1 MDGLKGFL
9 TRFKH
14 LEPKEP
20 KIVSEISTAIQE
32 ILGISIP
39 STHITIQK
47 NIAFLQVSPTIKR
60 AVFVKKEALLTL
72 LKKGEHARE
81 VLDVR

>member
-20 KIVSEISTAIQE
+20 KIISEVCLAVQE

-39 STHITIQK
+39 SSHITIQK
-47 NIAFLQVSPTIKR
+47 NVAFLQVSPTIKR

-72 LKKGEHARE
+72 LKKSEYARD

>member
-20 KIVSEISTAIQE
+20 KMVLEVVTAIQE

-39 STHITIQK
+39 PTHITIQK
-47 NIAFLQVSPTIKR
+47 NVAFLQVSPTIKR
-60 AVFVKKEALLTL
+60 AIFVKKEALLTV
-72 LKKGEHARE
+72 LKRGEHARD